1 MKSLGKIIFYLLATV
16 VLGALLAP
24 PLYWGGHWLADHG
37 ILTWLGETPFRKF
50 FHRGLLI
57 AAIALLWPT
66 ARWLQVPG
74 LHALGIVPNPHRWQD
89 GWVGFFASFLMMV
102 VLSAVLLALG
112 IVKMRH
118 HVIAFD
124 FVKIATSAVV
134 VSILEEWLFR
144 GAILGLLAR
153 SMNRYGALFVTSAL
167 FSILHF
173 LKPNDATTPQNVDW
187 LSGFGLI
194 PGSFAQFSQPWLVM
208 GGFTTLFCMAWILG
222 YSRFKTHS
230 LWMAIGLHIGWVI
243 GLMSFNKLTK
253 RVIKDTLPW
262 FGQDLSVGIGSVCVV
277 LLTGALLWAW
287 FAYVRQNPQNSSQRG

>member
-16 VLGALLAP
+16 ILGALLAP

-57 AAIALLWPT
+57 AAIVLLWPT

-74 LHALGIVPNPHRWQD
+74 LHALGINPNPRRWED
-89 GWVGFFASFLMMV
+89 ALVGFAASFLMMV
-102 VLSAVLLALG
+102 ALAAVLLGLE
-112 IVKMRH
+112 VVRLRQ
-118 HVIAFD
+118 HVHGLD
-124 FVKIATSAVV
+124 LVKIATSAVV

-153 SMNRYGALFVTSAL
+153 SMHRNGALFLTSAL

-173 LKPNDATTPQNVDW
+173 LKPNDNAVPQTVNW

-194 PGSFAQFSQPWLVM
+194 PGSFAQFSQPWLVL

-222 YSRFKTHS
+222 YSRFKTGS
-230 LWMAIGLHIGWVI
+230 LWMAIGLHTGWVF
-243 GLMSFNKLTK
+243 GLMSFNKITK
-253 RVIKDTLPW
+253 RLIKDTLPW
-262 FGQDLSVGIGSVCVV
+262 FGENLAVGFASVIVV
-277 LLTGALLWAW
+277 LLTGLLLWAW
-287 FAYVRQNPQNSSQRG
+287 FTYVRPDSKNHPQRG